1 MATSISTTGRI
12 KSDMHPAF
20 ETWNIESESL
30 ESVENRIHDG
40 APRKALKGR
49 AQGYINTFAR
59 LFPWS
64 MPERSARI
72 MEVGS
77 GLAYIMEAAAERFAP
92 TSVIGLD
99 VAANMI
105 DKAKQRLAR
114 DGSYDVRFEFRA
126 YDGITIPYE
135 DNSFDFVY
143 SVAAIQH
150 IPKSYA
156 YNLFFE
162 INRILKPAGFAA
174 LHTLSYSLLPSHSRL
189 FPMKEEV
196 LKQIRNETGH
206 WHFFY
211 SKQELL
217 YVLSAGVGVGWLSV
231 HEELG
236 SLWTT
241 FSKDREVAFCNDTL
255 LM

>member
-1 MATSISTTGRI
+1 
-12 KSDMHPAF
+12 MHPAF
-20 ETWNIESESL
+20 ETWNIAEESL

-40 APRKALKGR
+40 VPREALKDR
-49 AQGYINTFAR
+49 AAGYINTFAR
-59 LFPWS
+59 LFPWA
-64 MPERSARI
+64 MPKPGAHI

-77 GLAYIMEAAAERFAP
+77 GLAYIMQAAAARFAP
-92 TSVIGLD
+92 ERIVGLD
-99 VAANMI
+99 VAAGMI

-114 DGSYDVRFEFRA
+114 DGAREARFEFSV
-126 YDGITIPYE
+126 YDGITIPF
-135 DNSFDFVY
+135 DDSSFDFVY

-150 IPKSYA
+150 IPKPYA
-156 YNLFFE
+156 YNLFLE

-174 LHTLSYSLLPSHSRL
+174 LHTLCFSLLPSHTRM
-189 FPMKEEV
+189 FPFKEEV
-196 LKQIRNETGH
+196 LRQIRNEVGH

-217 YVLSAGVGVGWLSV
+217 HVLSAGVQVGWVSV

-241 FSKDREVAFCNDTL
+241 FSKDKQVAFCNDTL
-255 LM
+255 LS